1 MEDKTAFRTSS
12 LEYSKKKTDQAV
24 IGPLILNLYFS
35 LYSRDKLFLTPQ
47 LSVSYSVAHKSN
59 KGM

>member
-1 MEDKTAFRTSS
+1 M
-12 LEYSKKKTDQAV
+12 DQAV